1 MNMAMFP
8 PNTVPL
14 RMGLPG
20 IAFPEYSQLPPPP
33 VPPGG
38 VGPEVYDLAI
48 LDTAA
53 EALTM
58 PGTSMMAD
66 LIIANQPSRQGR
78 VTVQSGCQTL
88 QYEVNPH
95 NPCTQ
100 LQGQINGLP
109 FAGSMSTYPGTV
121 FTNANTPSGPIQN
134 TTNYQ
139 SGVTNSKGKVN
150 GMDYQQSYVV
160 DPMSNFTGHL
170 GIWSGTVGTSN
181 FAIELTRTPDGQGAN
196 LSGYIGNQP
205 LTGSMRKID
214 CHTYIIDR
222 NVGGTLIRERVEV

>member
-1 MNMAMFP
+1 MCMAMFP

-48 LDTAA
+48 LDTPA

-66 LIIANQPSRQGR
+66 LIIANQPGRQGR

-109 FAGSMSTYPGTV
+109 FAGNMRHLPRHRFYQRQHTLRSGQEHHQLSVGSHQLQRQRQRYGLPAV
-121 FTNANTPSGPIQN
+121 LRRRPDVQLHRPSRHLVRDSRN
-134 TTNYQ
+134 
-139 SGVTNSKGKVN
+139 
-150 GMDYQQSYVV
+150 QQLCY
-160 DPMSNFTGHL
+160 
-170 GIWSGTVGTSN
+170 
-181 FAIELTRTPDGQGAN
+181 
-196 LSGYIGNQP
+196 
-205 LTGSMRKID
+205 
-214 CHTYIIDR
+214 
-222 NVGGTLIRERVEV
+222 